1 MESELLRD
9 KEIIWQCVSCN
20 KCTYACPRDVFP
32 EGVMKA
38 TSHWLELK
46 GHTPKSK
53 STIFDEE
60 FSEQVIATGKIEE
73 GRIIRRFFAKTGQVL
88 MQPWL
93 VEMARRV
100 ARRVPVKLGML
111 MGFAAILRPRTRGW
125 ARAGRAIEEYVSEQ
139 QAKQHKALGLG
150 DLVETAKGEHSGGRT

>member
-1 MESELLRD
+1 
-9 KEIIWQCVSCN
+9 
-20 KCTYACPRDVFP
+20 
-32 EGVMKA
+32 MKA

-46 GHTPKSK
+46 GHTPKSR

-73 GRIIRRFFAKTGQVL
+73 GRIIRRFFAKTGQAL

-93 VEMARRV
+93 VEMAKRV

-125 ARAGRAIEEYVSEQ
+125 AGAGRAIEEYVGEQ

-150 DLVETAKGEHSGGRT
+150 ELVEAAKAELPAGRV